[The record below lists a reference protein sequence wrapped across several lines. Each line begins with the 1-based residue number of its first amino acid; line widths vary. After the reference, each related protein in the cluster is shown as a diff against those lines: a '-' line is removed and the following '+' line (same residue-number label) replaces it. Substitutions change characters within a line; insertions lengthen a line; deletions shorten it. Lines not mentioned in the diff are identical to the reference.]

1 MEQRACRPGSS
12 SRSGRPGGTRRA
24 SRSHR
29 AFIPLAAFRS
39 LGADRANLTLNTL
52 RTGDALR
59 PHGTRCPGGTG
70 RTGNPSGAL
79 RAYITLGA
87 CRADRASRTGRPLG
101 THVPLR
107 TLTARIALGAH
118 IPADTL
124 DTLDALRPCVAPG
137 AIAASRP
144 RVSGRS
150 YRSCISSGSP
160 CAGCTGKSLGAD
172 RAGFP
177 SVALGTGTTGIA
189 LDSLRARRPLVAL
202 RPGRP
207 TLTAGGMAL
216 ILVAVARIALIH
228 LKHFLS
234 FFFQKR
240 HLSCLFLQIIYA
252 LPGNLPHYVEICLKI
267 LP

>member
-1 MEQRACRPGSS
+1 MAAVVLKYALNEVMMPARGTWNAKLERVPLALVISIVVPNSVSPCALLPKPTKA
-12 SRSGRPGGTRRA
+12 GRPARPPAIVVRE
-24 SRSHR
+24 
-29 AFIPLAAFRS
+29 
-39 LGADRANLTLNTL
+39 
-52 RTGDALR
+52 TGRPDALR
-59 PHGTRCPGGTG
+59 PHGTYWARGTCG
-70 RTGNPSGAL
+70 AGNPSGAL
-79 RAYITLGA
+79 GAYITLGA

-234 FFFQKR
+234 FFKKGTYHVFFYK
-240 HLSCLFLQIIYA
+240 
-252 LPGNLPHYVEICLKI
+252 
-267 LP
+267 